1 VIQEFVLG
9 MKKQESSDLF
19 NILYEGDVI
28 RSELT
33 YDEVTEALDELASEY
48 YDNNAYDPQKI
59 ELELIYGKS

>member
-1 VIQEFVLG
+1 MRNQELSELV
-9 MKKQESSDLF
+9 

-59 ELELIYGKS
+59 ELEFLNYGKS

>member
-1 VIQEFVLG
+1 VLG

>member
-1 VIQEFVLG
+1 
-9 MKKQESSDLF
+9 MKNQESSDLF

-48 YDNNAYDPQKI
+48 YDTGAYNPQKI
-59 ELELIYGKS
+59 ELELIYGKN

>member
-1 VIQEFVLG
+1 

>member
-1 VIQEFVLG
+1 
-9 MKKQESSDLF
+9 MKRQESSELI

-59 ELELIYGKS
+59 ELEFLNYGKA

>member
-1 VIQEFVLG
+1 
-9 MKKQESSDLF
+9 MKNQESSELF

-48 YDNNAYDPQKI
+48 YDTNVYDPQKI
-59 ELELIYGKS
+59 ELEFLNYGKD